1 MIGRPML
8 FALPLAALLSTVTAA
23 TSSAV
28 AAAAEAGTAAQELQ
42 ARAHFAAGQD
52 EYARGR
58 WREALREFEAG
69 YALSPRPEFL
79 INFAQAHRKLG
90 EYDAAARECRRY
102 LATSPPPGLAAQAQ
116 RLLEQIEDERAHAPP
131 TPAPS
136 TPATLPTSPPT
147 SASPTSPRTSAPS
160 TNAPRTS
167 PPSAQASARS
177 DGNALVAASTP
188 PSPAATHK
196 RRAWIAPVVVAGVL
210 VVAAAVTVGLV
221 LGLPANDTF
230 KPTPLGTV
238 DFR

>member
-1 MIGRPML
+1 MIRRPML

-23 TSSAV
+23 TSSTVA

-131 TPAPS
+131 PP
-136 TPATLPTSPPT
+136 PATAPTPTPTSTTPT
-147 SASPTSPRTSAPS
+147 ATATPTTPV
-160 TNAPRTS
+160 
-167 PPSAQASARS
+167 ARP
-177 DGNALVAASTP
+177 DGNTLVAAPTP
-188 PSPAATHK
+188 PAPAATHR
-196 RRAWIAPVVVAGVL
+196 RRAWIAPVVIGGVL

-221 LGLPANDTF
+221 FGLPANDTF